1 MSREILKISFHASNL
16 SSIENANTQREV
28 YLQFT
33 KKLTNGANPQ
43 SLILEEHSVGQSNVR
58 LLHELGDTYG

>member
-1 MSREILKISFHASNL
+1 MP
-16 SSIENANTQREV
+16 TQREV

>member
-1 MSREILKISFHASNL
+1 MPNL
-16 SSIENANTQREV
+16 SSIENANTERQV

-33 KKLTNGANPQ
+33 KKHTNGANSQ

-58 LLHELGDTYG
+58 LLHELGDIWLIVIMSYC